1 MQAVGEREGDAPV
14 DYAHELE
21 LLEARLA
28 DMYGIS
34 RVVTKCAVETPR
46 IAQLV
51 ADSFNFHFPASADV
65 QKMYEKLTR
74 VALYLD
80 GVAPNQDEVA
90 NVVAFRG
97 VVVLKE
103 GNKMVFAPL
112 LSLLIKEQDSS
123 RYVDRTSLVNRT
135 PELYEID
142 VTLSQPSPTRIAP
155 NHDEA
160 TLTVLPAFRLESR
173 AHDIVSVAREF
184 FDIHAAVHEMKREV
198 LRRSETLGDLA
209 NKRDLCVH
217 LRTDPFRS
225 RVDDASVATAA
236 HYKNGKLHRYYL
248 ISKTEEGFVV
258 KPTAV
263 LDTNRIKVSEWVD
276 YQVRT
281 SLMTISAREFTW
293 FVSTEGSTRQISIL
307 TGSLNAVSAGAFRV
321 EHPCRDPVVAVYI
334 LAADND
340 SAVTNVALHIRVL
353 MVNKPMVG
361 YDIEVPLPEKLK
373 GGNLHHTTHDAGV
386 DAFWISF
393 KIADTFVRTHL
404 KFIKNI
410 GSVIYDKG
418 FSVQGGSI
426 LKNQLDFIA
435 AYGLQLQL
443 DLRNKYEHNA
453 IGLDEQQL
461 EFE

>member
-1 MQAVGEREGDAPV
+1 MQAAGEREGDAPV

-21 LLEARLA
+21 QLEARLA
-28 DMYGIS
+28 DTYGIS
-34 RVVTKCAVETPR
+34 RVVAKCAVETPR

-51 ADSFNFHFPASADV
+51 ADSFNFHFPASADA

-80 GVAPNQDEVA
+80 GVAPDQDEVA

-112 LSLLIKEQDSS
+112 LSLLIKEQDTS
-123 RYVDRTSLVNRT
+123 RYLDRTSLINRT
-135 PELYEID
+135 PDAYEID

-173 AHDIVSVAREF
+173 AHDIVSVGREF
-184 FDIHAAVHEMKREV
+184 FDIHTAVREMKREV
-198 LRRSETLGDLA
+198 MRRSEALGDPA
-209 NKRDLCVH
+209 DKRDICVH

-248 ISKTEEGFVV
+248 VSKTEEGFVV

-263 LDTNRIKVSEWVD
+263 LDTNRIKVCEWVD

-281 SLMTISAREFTW
+281 SLMTISQREFTW
-293 FVSTEGSTRQISIL
+293 FVSTEGSTRQISIS

-334 LAADND
+334 LAADNS
-340 SAVTNVALHIRVL
+340 SAATNVALHVRVL
-353 MVNKPMVG
+353 MPDKPMVG

-373 GGNLHHTTHDAGV
+373 GGTLHHATHDAGV

-393 KIADTFVRTHL
+393 KLADTFVRTHL
-404 KFIKNI
+404 DIAKNI
-410 GSVIYDKG
+410 GSVVYDKG
-418 FSVQGGSI
+418 FVVQGGSI

-443 DLRNKYEHNA
+443 DLRNKYEHNS